1 MNLITLTDP
10 RSPVSE
16 AYRTLRTNLSFY
28 SLDNPIH
35 SLVVTSP
42 AADEGKDTLIANLA
56 VTMAQSGRRTLLVD
70 CDLRRPSLHDLFD
83 TQNEPGLTNQILGE
97 IDEVPL
103 QETGVE
109 NLWLLASGP
118 TPPNPADMLG
128 TKRIDEIITKL
139 VDQYDIVLFD
149 APPVTAVTDAA
160 VLSNRVDGVILVAQA
175 GRTRRD
181 VARQAVLNLQQAGA
195 NLLGGVLYGTPK
207 RGGVY
212 LDYKYY
218 ASKRRVLPN
227 QLSSARLRQWRQW
240 LSSIK

>member
-28 SLDNPIH
+28 SLDDPIQ

-42 AADEGKDTLIANLA
+42 AADEGKDVLIANLA

-70 CDLRRPSLHDLFD
+70 SDLRRPSLHTLFEL
-83 TQNEPGLTNQILGE
+83 QNEPGLTNQILGE
-97 IDEVPL
+97 IDDVPL
-103 QETGVE
+103 QKTSVD

-128 TKRIDEIITKL
+128 TKRIDELIAKL
-139 VDQYDIVLFD
+139 VEQYDIVLFD

-160 VLSNRVDGVILVAQA
+160 VLGVKVDGVLLVIDA
-175 GRTRRD
+175 GKTRRD
-181 VARQAVLNLQQAGA
+181 QAERAKELLEKANVRVIGA
-195 NLLGGVLYGTPK
+195 ALANAPRDSGVGGYYG
-207 RGGVY
+207 
-212 LDYKYY
+212 
-218 ASKRRVLPN
+218 
-227 QLSSARLRQWRQW
+227 
-240 LSSIK
+240 